1 MSIQQGIKQCGD
13 SGKKSALKEIENLT
27 GNECFRE
34 TKYSEL
40 TQDMKDR
47 ALPILMFMIMK
58 RNGMLKSRGV
68 SNGSLQRLYTN
79 KDDCSSPTPDFY
91 AFKYITAVIAK
102 EGRDCAT
109 VDLPGFFLQTEQE
122 KTDDKDKELLLKLTG
137 AVAILLVESDADK
150 WKQHLQKENGN
161 WVIYVRC
168 DKAIYGTM
176 NAALL
181 AYKKLAKLFKD
192 WGFVMNPYF
201 LAYGIEWWAVNKC

>member
-1 MSIQQGIKQCGD
+1 
-13 SGKKSALKEIENLT
+13 
-27 GNECFRE
+27 
-34 TKYSEL
+34 
-40 TQDMKDR
+40 MKDR

-68 SNGSLQRLYTN
+68 ANGSLQRLYTN

-91 AFKYITAVIAK
+91 AFKYIIAVIAK

-137 AVAILLVESDADK
+137 VVAILLVESDTDK
-150 WKQHLQKENGN
+150 WKQHLHKENGN

-181 AYKKLAKLFKD
+181 AYKKLAK
-192 WGFVMNPYF
+192 
-201 LAYGIEWWAVNKC
+201 